1 MFLTGGDDGNDAVV
15 GYNYNDS
22 DDGSEEDDE
31 VDDGDGGGDDIDDK
45 DGGDDAENDDRLFL
59 SVCFWPTTTLEIL
72 SIWEQTVRLT
82 STDNPVPE
90 YQEFCPH
97 PHLDIVGQVGK
108 KESLT
113 WGMVWG

>member
-1 MFLTGGDDGNDAVV
+1 LFLTGGDDGNDAVV

-59 SVCFWPTTTLEIL
+59 ECLFLAYYDSRDFI
-72 SIWEQTVRLT
+72 
-82 STDNPVPE
+82 
-90 YQEFCPH
+90 
-97 PHLDIVGQVGK
+97 HLGANCTFD
-108 KESLT
+108 LN
-113 WGMVWG
+113 